1 MGICSGCGL
10 MHNIFSRLCFTFLF
24 LSIVLFSSPA
34 YLAEVQK
41 GPAKND
47 KLWYKNSLQSGPVQ
61 LIVSIPDQRMS
72 VYRNGTHLIETRV
85 SSGRPGHNTP
95 SGVFSILEKRKTHF
109 SNLYDNAP
117 MPFMQR
123 LTWSGVALHAG
134 NVSRRFASHGCI
146 RLPYNFAQKLFRMTG
161 RGAHVLIT
169 NEKVAPKEIEHQN
182 LIAPTPR
189 LVRVNEGVVEDKT
202 GLTKPAH
209 ADVPDGTE
217 VLYKRV
223 PTPAEEKLEQLK
235 DERSKAKK
243 ELAETKGLLK
253 TQKAEAGKR
262 WKIYSKEKTKAASL
276 AYKYSQ
282 LMKQIG
288 WAGDKVAYAKRISKG
303 KHAKAQSW
311 LEITE
316 KRLAT
321 YQDRLAEVNEEIAS
335 VEKEHEA
342 AKLAQESTRKL
353 KKKLKVL
360 GWKQKRILKSV
371 KWAENTAANAKKAF
385 VAQEEKAK
393 VWVAAQEKKLA
404 DLNVKLEDLNVEY
417 LPMKTVRDKA
427 KASYD
432 EMFDNVRSSKTKV
445 SKLMGKINR
454 LAGKIKQARVT
465 VRQQKKP
472 LRILLTRSNRSHN
485 VKDIQQ
491 SLADLGYEIEKVDG
505 LFGPE
510 TMSVIRKYQKDNE
523 LKVSGV
529 ISNELVNSM
538 RKKLGREPLR
548 SGHLYV
554 RQGFRDIY
562 NAPIDIAEPEKTL
575 GTHFYTVMNFDK
587 TASQARW
594 TVVTINSRQQLAK
607 KKAKIDNLATGSVE
621 SGHGLGSSAKEA
633 LDRITLPEQVQ
644 HFLSRRLTPGSS
656 LVIADKGRSHETGEG
671 TDFIVLAR

>member
-1 MGICSGCGL
+1 MCS
-10 MHNIFSRLCFTFLF
+10 IFSRLCFSFLF
-24 LSIVLFSSPA
+24 LSAVLFSSPA
-34 YLAEVQK
+34 HLAEVQK
-41 GPAKND
+41 RPAKND
-47 KLWYKNSLQSGPVQ
+47 RLWYKNSLQSGPVQ

-72 VYRNGTHLIETRV
+72 VYRNGEHLIETRV

-146 RLPYNFAQKLFRMTG
+146 RLPYNFAQNLFRMTR

-169 NEKVAPKEIEHQN
+169 NEKVAPKEIAHQN

-189 LVRVNEGVVEDKT
+189 LVRVNEEIVEDKT

-235 DERSKAKK
+235 EERANAKK
-243 ELAETKGLLK
+243 ELAETKELYK
-253 TQKAEAGKR
+253 TQKAEASKR
-262 WKIYSKEKTKAASL
+262 WKIYNSEKKKAASL
-276 AYKYSQ
+276 SYKYSQ

-288 WAGDKVAYAKRISKG
+288 WAGDKVSYAKRTSEA
-303 KHAKAQSW
+303 KHAKALSW
-311 LEITE
+311 LETTE
-316 KRLAT
+316 KRLAK
-321 YQDRLAEVNEEIAS
+321 YQNSLAEVNETIAS
-335 VEKEHEA
+335 TEKEYEA
-342 AKLAQESTRKL
+342 AKLAQENVRKL

-360 GWKQKRILKSV
+360 KWKQARLLKSV
-371 KWAENTAANAKKAF
+371 KWAGNTAANAKKAF

-393 VWVAAQEKKLA
+393 AWVAAQEKKLV
-404 DLNVKLEDLNVEY
+404 DLNVKLEDLNVVY
-417 LPMKTVRDKA
+417 LPMKAVRDKA

-432 EMFDNVRSSKTKV
+432 EIFEKVRTSKV
-445 SKLMGKINR
+445 RISKLMKTIGS
-454 LAGKIKQARVT
+454 LGGKIKQARVT

-472 LRILLTRSNRSHN
+472 LRILLTRSSRSHN

-491 SLADLGYEIEKVDG
+491 SLSDLGYEIEKIDG
-505 LFGPE
+505 LFGSE
-510 TMSVIRKYQKDNE
+510 TMAVIKKYQKDNG
-523 LKVSGV
+523 LKTSGV

-538 RKKLGREPLR
+538 RKKLGREPLK

-562 NAPIDIAEPEKTL
+562 NAPVDIAEPGKKL

-594 TVVTINSRQQLAK
+594 TVVTIKSRKQLVQI
-607 KKAKIDNLATGSVE
+607 KADKVTTGSVGDE
-621 SGHGLGSSAKEA
+621 EHIPSTAKGA
-633 LDRITLPEQVQ
+633 LDRISLPEQVQ

-656 LVIADKGRSHETGEG
+656 LVIADRGRSHETGVG
-671 TDFIVLAR
+671 TDFIVLAK